1 MVERDER
8 LVYRASDLMRG
19 HFQVEEIVRIN
30 IGMVFIK
37 WALKQDR
44 LKTYCF
50 EDEYFRDGQSLGDKL
65 KFIANCVEECY
76 PILKGVLLSLLPNRF
91 EQELSDLNAIV
102 SGFTLPDWDEYNS
115 FELQRL
121 FNALVMDADGQDDVY
136 STPESIRELMCRLIN
151 PVENMYIADLFSGA
165 GSCLARVFEEYKSLN
180 PLLYGEEI
188 NFDMFGISNMLFIIN
203 EVSNAQ
209 VVQRNVYTNSDAD
222 FEKFDNVLMDSPFA
236 LSVTIE
242 DAPVY
247 KYGLPSKSA
256 ADWANYQ
263 IALSK
268 LKPSGKAIATTSVG
282 GLNRASDIKIR
293 EGIIND
299 DLVEAII
306 MLPSSMYVN
315 TAIPTAII
323 VFNKRKAE
331 SIKNKVIMIDASD
344 CFIRKNRRQN
354 SLTQETINR
363 IIDVVQNGTEEK
375 QFSTVVDLEKLRKNE
390 YNLNV
395 SYYLNA
401 QLIEQQLSNSILLKE
416 IAEILPGVQVPASDL
431 EVLKKNAT
439 HYFLNVRNIQDDM
452 ILYEE
457 EDRIRDKKVN
467 WYGKYDIQAGDIIM
481 TTKGTTAKAVIVP
494 DDFLPAF
501 ISNNL
506 TIIRVNTEKYSPY
519 VLLKYLRSGLGKLV
533 LDSVTTGAG
542 VRIINASK
550 LGNIEIPNYDIE
562 KCLQLGE
569 RIKMSILEYQKKV
582 EAAKR
587 KLDAEEREISMEL
600 GL

>member
-8 LVYRASDLMRG
+8 LVYRTSDLMRG

-50 EDEYFRDGQSLGDKL
+50 EEEYFRDGQSLGDKL

-102 SGFTLPDWDEYNS
+102 SAFTLPDWEEYSS

-121 FNALVMDADGQDDVY
+121 FNAIVMDADGQDDVY

-151 PVENMYIADLFSGA
+151 PVENMYIADLFSGV
-165 GSCLARVFEEYKSLN
+165 GSCLTRVFEEYKSLN
-180 PLLYGEEI
+180 PILYGEEI

-203 EVSNAQ
+203 EVSNVQ
-209 VVQRNVYTNSDAD
+209 VGQRNVYTNSEAD
-222 FEKFDNVLMDSPFA
+222 FERFDNVIMDSPFA

-242 DAPVY
+242 DASAY

-263 IALSK
+263 IALNK
-268 LKPSGKAIATTSVG
+268 LKPAGRAIATTSVG

-331 SIKNKVIMIDASD
+331 SIKNKVIMIDASEH
-344 CFIRKNRRQN
+344 FVRKNRRQN

-363 IIDVVQNGTEEK
+363 IIDVVQNGMEEK
-375 QFSTVVDLEKLRKNE
+375 QFSTIVDLETLRKNE
-390 YNLNV
+390 YNLNA

-401 QLIEQQLSNSILLKE
+401 KLIEQRLGKSIILKE
-416 IAEILPGVQVPASDL
+416 IAEILPGVQVSANDL
-431 EVLKKNAT
+431 ELLKKNAT
-439 HYFLNVRNIQDDM
+439 HYFLNVRNIQDVM

-494 DDFLPAF
+494 DDFLPSF

-506 TIIRVNTEKYSPY
+506 TIIRVNQEKYSPY
-519 VLLKYLRSGLGKLV
+519 VLLKYLKSDLGRLV

-550 LGNIEIPNYDIE
+550 LGNIEIPEYDTE
-562 KCLQLGE
+562 KCLQLGD
-569 RIKMSILEYQKKV
+569 RIKTATLEYQKKID
-582 EAAKR
+582 AAKK
-587 KLDAEEREISMEL
+587 KLEAEEREISKEL
-600 GL
+600 GI

>member
-8 LVYRASDLMRG
+8 LVYRTSDLMRG

-50 EDEYFRDGQSLGDKL
+50 EDEYFRDGQSLSDKL

-102 SGFTLPDWDEYNS
+102 SAFTLPDWEEYSS

-151 PVENMYIADLFSGA
+151 PLENMYIADLFSGA
-165 GSCLARVFEEYKSLN
+165 GSCLVRVFEEYKSLN
-180 PLLYGEEI
+180 PILYGEEI

-203 EVSNAQ
+203 EVSNVQ
-209 VVQRNVYTNSDAD
+209 VVQRNVYTNSEAD
-222 FEKFDNVLMDSPFA
+222 FERFDNVIMDSPFA

-242 DAPVY
+242 DASVY

-268 LKPSGKAIATTSVG
+268 LKPAGRAIATTSVG

-331 SIKNKVIMIDASD
+331 SIRNKVIMIDASD
-344 CFIRKNRRQN
+344 RFIRKNRRQN

-363 IIDVVQNGTEEK
+363 IIHVVQNGTVEK
-375 QFSTVVDLEKLRKNE
+375 QFSTVVDLETLRKNE
-390 YNLNV
+390 YNLNA

-416 IAEILPGVQVPASDL
+416 IADILPGVQVPASDL

-439 HYFLNVRNIQDDM
+439 HYFLNVRNIQDDL

-494 DDFLPAF
+494 EDFLPAF

-506 TIIRVNTEKYSPY
+506 TIIRVNKEKYSPY
-519 VLLKYLRSGLGKLV
+519 VLLKYLRSDLGRLV

-550 LGNIEIPNYDIE
+550 LGNIEIPDYDTE
-562 KCLQLGE
+562 KCLQLGD
-569 RIKMSILEYQKKV
+569 RIKSATLDYQKKID
-582 EAAKR
+582 AAKK
-587 KLDAEEREISMEL
+587 KLEAEEKEISKEL
-600 GL
+600 GF

>member
-8 LVYRASDLMRG
+8 LVYRTSDLMRG

-50 EDEYFRDGQSLGDKL
+50 EDEYFRDGQLLGDKL

-102 SGFTLPDWDEYNS
+102 SAFTLPDWEEYSS

-151 PVENMYIADLFSGA
+151 PLENMYIADLFSGA

-180 PLLYGEEI
+180 PILYGEEI

-203 EVSNAQ
+203 EVSNVQ
-209 VVQRNVYTNSDAD
+209 VVQRNVYTNSEAD
-222 FEKFDNVLMDSPFA
+222 FERFDNVIMDSPFA

-268 LKPSGKAIATTSVG
+268 LKPTGRAIATTSVG

-293 EGIIND
+293 EGIIID

-331 SIKNKVIMIDASD
+331 SIKNKVIMIDASER
-344 CFIRKNRRQN
+344 FIRKNRRQN

-363 IIDVVQNGTEEK
+363 IIDVVQNRTEEK
-375 QFSTVVDLEKLRKNE
+375 QFSTVVDLETLRKNE
-390 YNLNV
+390 YNLNA

-439 HYFLNVRNIQDDM
+439 HYFLNVRNLHDDM

-457 EDRIRDKKVN
+457 EERIRDKKVN

-494 DDFLPAF
+494 DDYLPAF

-506 TIIRVNTEKYSPY
+506 TIIRVNKEKYSPY
-519 VLLKYLRSGLGKLV
+519 VLLKYLRSDLGRLV

-550 LGNIEIPNYDIE
+550 LGNIEIPKYDTE
-562 KCLQLGE
+562 KCLQLGDK
-569 RIKMSILEYQKKV
+569 IKSSTLEYQKKID
-582 EAAKR
+582 AAKK
-587 KLDAEEREISMEL
+587 KLEAEEKEISKEL
-600 GL
+600 GF

>member
-8 LVYRASDLMRG
+8 LVYRTSDLMRG

-30 IGMVFIK
+30 IGMAFIK

-102 SGFTLPDWDEYNS
+102 SAFTLPDWEEYSS

-136 STPESIRELMCRLIN
+136 STPESIREIMCKLIK
-151 PVENMYIADLFSGA
+151 PVKNMNIADLFSGA
-165 GSCLARVFEEYKSLN
+165 GSCLARVFQEYKSLN
-180 PLLYGEEI
+180 PILYGEEI

-203 EVSNAQ
+203 EVINTQ
-209 VVQRNVYTNSDAD
+209 VVQRNVYTNSEAD

-242 DAPVY
+242 DSAVY

-268 LKPSGKAIATTSVG
+268 LKPTGRAIATTSVG

-331 SIKNKVIMIDASD
+331 SIRNKVIMIDASES
-344 CFIRKNRRQN
+344 FIRKNRRQN

-363 IIDVVQNGTEEK
+363 IIHVVQNGTVEK
-375 QFSTVVDLEKLRKNE
+375 QFSTVVDLETLRKNE
-390 YNLNV
+390 YNLNA

-416 IAEILPGVQVPASDL
+416 IADILPGVQVPASDL

-439 HYFLNVRNIQDDM
+439 HYFLNVRNIQDDL

-494 DDFLPAF
+494 EDFLPAF

-506 TIIRVNTEKYSPY
+506 TIIRVNKEKYSPY
-519 VLLKYLRSGLGKLV
+519 VLLKYLRSDLGRLV

-550 LGNIEIPNYDIE
+550 LGNIEIPDYDTE
-562 KCLQLGE
+562 KCLQLGD
-569 RIKMSILEYQKKV
+569 RIKSATLDYQKKID
-582 EAAKR
+582 AAKK
-587 KLDAEEREISMEL
+587 KLEAEEKEISKEL
-600 GL
+600 GF

>member
-8 LVYRASDLMRG
+8 LVYRTSDLMRG

-50 EDEYFRDGQSLGDKL
+50 EEEYFRDGQLLGDKL

-102 SGFTLPDWDEYNS
+102 SAFTLPDWEEYSS

-151 PVENMYIADLFSGA
+151 PVENMYIADLFSGV
-165 GSCLARVFEEYKSLN
+165 GSCLTRVFEEYKSLN
-180 PLLYGEEI
+180 PILYGEEI

-203 EVSNAQ
+203 EVSNVQ
-209 VVQRNVYTNSDAD
+209 VGQRNVYTNSEAD
-222 FEKFDNVLMDSPFA
+222 FERFDNVIMDSPFA

-242 DAPVY
+242 DASAY

-263 IALSK
+263 IALNK
-268 LKPSGKAIATTSVG
+268 LKPAGRAIATTSVG

-306 MLPSSMYVN
+306 MLPSSMYAN

-331 SIKNKVIMIDASD
+331 SIKNKVIMIDASEH
-344 CFIRKNRRQN
+344 FVRKNRRQN

-363 IIDVVQNGTEEK
+363 IIDVVQNGMEEK
-375 QFSTVVDLEKLRKNE
+375 QFSTIVDLETLRKNE
-390 YNLNV
+390 YNLNA

-401 QLIEQQLSNSILLKE
+401 KLIEQRLGKSIILKE
-416 IAEILPGVQVPASDL
+416 IAEILPGVQVSANDL
-431 EVLKKNAT
+431 ELLKKNAT
-439 HYFLNVRNIQDDM
+439 HYFLNVRNIQDVM

-494 DDFLPAF
+494 DDYLPAF

-506 TIIRVNTEKYSPY
+506 TIIRVNQEKYSPY
-519 VLLKYLRSGLGKLV
+519 VLLKYLKSDLGRLV

-550 LGNIEIPNYDIE
+550 LGNIEIPEYDTE
-562 KCLQLGE
+562 KCLQLGD
-569 RIKMSILEYQKKV
+569 RIKTATLEYQKKID
-582 EAAKR
+582 AAKK
-587 KLDAEEREISMEL
+587 KLEAEEREISKEL
-600 GL
+600 GF

>member
-8 LVYRASDLMRG
+8 LVYRTSDLMRG

-76 PILKGVLLSLLPNRF
+76 PILKGALLSLLPNRF

-102 SGFTLPDWDEYNS
+102 SAFTLPDWEEYSS

-121 FNALVMDADGQDDVY
+121 FNAIVMDADGQDDVY

-151 PVENMYIADLFSGA
+151 PLENMFIADLFSGA
-165 GSCLARVFEEYKSLN
+165 GSCLARAFEEYKSLN
-180 PLLYGEEI
+180 PILYGEEI

-203 EVSNAQ
+203 EVSNVQ
-209 VVQRNVYTNSDAD
+209 VGQRNVYTNSEAD
-222 FEKFDNVLMDSPFA
+222 FERFDNVIMDSPFA

-242 DAPVY
+242 DASAY

-263 IALSK
+263 IALNK
-268 LKPSGKAIATTSVG
+268 LKPAGRAIATTSVG

-331 SIKNKVIMIDASD
+331 SIRNKVIMIDASD
-344 CFIRKNRRQN
+344 RFIRKNRRQN

-363 IIDVVQNGTEEK
+363 IIHVVQNGTVEK
-375 QFSTVVDLEKLRKNE
+375 QFSTVVDLETLRKNE
-390 YNLNV
+390 YNLNA

-506 TIIRVNTEKYSPY
+506 TIIRVNKEKYSPY
-519 VLLKYLRSGLGKLV
+519 VLLKYLRSDLGRLV

-550 LGNIEIPNYDIE
+550 LGNIEIPEYDTE
-562 KCLQLGE
+562 KCLQLGD
-569 RIKMSILEYQKKV
+569 RIKSATLDYQKKI
-582 EAAKR
+582 EAAKK
-587 KLDAEEREISMEL
+587 KLEAEEKEINKEL
-600 GL
+600 GF

>member
-8 LVYRASDLMRG
+8 LVYRTSDLMRG

-50 EDEYFRDGQSLGDKL
+50 EEEYFRDGQSLGDKL

-102 SGFTLPDWDEYNS
+102 SAFTLPDWEEYSS

-136 STPESIRELMCRLIN
+136 STPESIRELMSRLIN

-180 PLLYGEEI
+180 PILYGEEI

-203 EVSNAQ
+203 EVSNVQ

-222 FEKFDNVLMDSPFA
+222 FERFDNVLMDSPFA

-268 LKPSGKAIATTSVG
+268 LKPSGKVIATTSVG

-299 DLVEAII
+299 DLVEAVI

-331 SIKNKVIMIDASD
+331 SIKNKVMMIDASER
-344 CFIRKNRRQN
+344 FIRKNRRQN

-375 QFSTVVDLEKLRKNE
+375 QFSTVVDFETIRKNE
-390 YNLNV
+390 YNLNA

-506 TIIRVNTEKYSPY
+506 TIIRVNKEKYSPY
-519 VLLKYLRSGLGKLV
+519 VLLKYLKSDLGRLV

-550 LGNIEIPNYDIE
+550 LGNIEIPEYDTE
-562 KCLQLGE
+562 KCLQLGD
-569 RIKMSILEYQKKV
+569 RIKTATLEYQKKID
-582 EAAKR
+582 AAKK
-587 KLDAEEREISMEL
+587 KLEAEEREISKEL
-600 GL
+600 GF

>member
-8 LVYRASDLMRG
+8 LVYRTSDLMRG

-76 PILKGVLLSLLPNRF
+76 PILKGGLLSLLPNRF

-102 SGFTLPDWDEYNS
+102 SAFTLPDWEEYSS

-151 PVENMYIADLFSGA
+151 PVEKMYIADLFSGA

-180 PLLYGEEI
+180 PILYGEEI

-203 EVSNAQ
+203 EVSNVQ
-209 VVQRNVYTNSDAD
+209 VGQRNVYTNSEAD
-222 FEKFDNVLMDSPFA
+222 FERFDNVIMDSPFA

-242 DAPVY
+242 DASAY

-263 IALSK
+263 IALNK
-268 LKPSGKAIATTSVG
+268 LKPAGRAIATTSVG

-331 SIKNKVIMIDASD
+331 SIKNKVIMIDASER
-344 CFIRKNRRQN
+344 FVRKNRRQN
-354 SLTQETINR
+354 SLTQETINQ

-375 QFSTVVDLEKLRKNE
+375 QFSTVVDLETLRKNE
-390 YNLNV
+390 YNLNA

-494 DDFLPAF
+494 DDFLPSF

-506 TIIRVNTEKYSPY
+506 TIIRVNKEKYSPY
-519 VLLKYLRSGLGKLV
+519 VLLKYLRSDLGRLV

-550 LGNIEIPNYDIE
+550 LGNIEIPDYDTE
-562 KCLQLGE
+562 KCMQLGD
-569 RIKMSILEYQKKV
+569 RIKSATLEYQKKID
-582 EAAKR
+582 AAKK
-587 KLDAEEREISMEL
+587 KLEAEEKEINKEL
-600 GL
+600 GF

>member
-8 LVYRASDLMRG
+8 LVYRTSDLMRG

-50 EDEYFRDGQSLGDKL
+50 EEEYFRDGQLLGDKL

-102 SGFTLPDWDEYNS
+102 SAFTLPDWEEYSS

-151 PVENMYIADLFSGA
+151 PVENMYIADLFSGV
-165 GSCLARVFEEYKSLN
+165 GSCLTRVFEEYKSLN
-180 PLLYGEEI
+180 PILYGEEI

-203 EVSNAQ
+203 EVSNVQ
-209 VVQRNVYTNSDAD
+209 VGQRNVYTNSEAD
-222 FEKFDNVLMDSPFA
+222 FERFDNVIMDSPFA

-242 DAPVY
+242 DASAY

-263 IALSK
+263 IALNK
-268 LKPSGKAIATTSVG
+268 LKPAGRAIATTSVG

-306 MLPSSMYVN
+306 MLPSSMYAN

-331 SIKNKVIMIDASD
+331 SIKNKVIMIDASEH
-344 CFIRKNRRQN
+344 FVRKNRRQN

-363 IIDVVQNGTEEK
+363 IIDVVQNGMEEK
-375 QFSTVVDLEKLRKNE
+375 QFSTIVDLETLRKNE
-390 YNLNV
+390 YNLNA

-401 QLIEQQLSNSILLKE
+401 KLIEQRLGKSIILKE
-416 IAEILPGVQVPASDL
+416 IAEILPGVQVSANDL
-431 EVLKKNAT
+431 ELLKKNAT

-494 DDFLPAF
+494 DDYLPAF

-506 TIIRVNTEKYSPY
+506 TIIRVNQEKYSPY
-519 VLLKYLRSGLGKLV
+519 VLLKYLKSDLGRLV

-550 LGNIEIPNYDIE
+550 LGNIEIPEYDTE
-562 KCLQLGE
+562 KCLQLGD
-569 RIKMSILEYQKKV
+569 RIKTTTLEYQKKID
-582 EAAKR
+582 AAKK
-587 KLDAEEREISMEL
+587 KLEAEEREISKEL
-600 GL
+600 GF

>member
-1 MVERDER
+1 MVEKDER

-37 WALKQDR
+37 WAFKQDR
-44 LKTYCF
+44 LKSYCF
-50 EDEYFRDGQSLGDKL
+50 SDKYFRDGQSLGDKL

-91 EQELSDLNAIV
+91 EQDVSDLNAIV
-102 SGFTLPDWDEYNS
+102 SAFTLPDWDEYSS
-115 FELQRL
+115 FELQTL
-121 FNALVMDADGQDDVY
+121 FNTLVMDADGQDDVY
-136 STPESIRELMCRLIN
+136 STPDSIRELMCRLIN
-151 PVENMYIADLFSGA
+151 PSDNMYVADLFSGA

-180 PLLYGEEI
+180 PILYGEEI

-203 EVSNAQ
+203 EVRNAQ
-209 VVQRNVYTNSDAD
+209 IVQRNVYTNAEAD
-222 FEKFDNVLMDSPFA
+222 VERFDNVIMDSPFA

-268 LKPSGKAIATTSVG
+268 LKPTGRAITTTSVG
-282 GLNRASDIKIR
+282 GLNRTSDIKIR

-306 MLPSSMYVN
+306 MLPSSMYAN

-323 VFNKRKAE
+323 VFNKQKAE
-331 SIKNKVIMIDASD
+331 SIRNKVIMIDASE
-344 CFIRKNRRQN
+344 CFVRKNRRQN

-363 IIDVVQNGTEEK
+363 IINAVQNRMEEK
-375 QFSTVVDLEKLRKNE
+375 QFSTIVDLETLRKNE
-390 YNLNV
+390 YNLNA

-401 QLIEQQLSNSILLKE
+401 KLIEQRLGKSIILKE
-416 IAEILPGVQVPASDL
+416 IAEILPGVQVSANDL
-431 EVLKKNAT
+431 ELLKQNPT
-439 HYFLNVRNIQDDM
+439 HYFLNVRNIQEDM

-506 TIIRVNTEKYSPY
+506 TIIRVNKEKYSPY
-519 VLLKYLRSGLGKLV
+519 VLLKYLRSDLGRLV

-550 LGNIEIPNYDIE
+550 LGNIEIPDYDIE
-562 KCLQLGE
+562 KCLNLGD
-569 RIKMSILEYQKKV
+569 RIKSATLDYKKKID
-582 EAAKR
+582 AAKK
-587 KLDAEEREISMEL
+587 KLEAEEKEISKEL
-600 GL
+600 GF

>member
-8 LVYRASDLMRG
+8 LVYRTSDLMRG

-44 LKTYCF
+44 LMSYCF

-91 EQELSDLNAIV
+91 EQELSDLNAII
-102 SGFTLPDWDEYNS
+102 SAFTLPDWEEYSS

-151 PVENMYIADLFSGA
+151 PLENMYIADLFSGA

-180 PLLYGEEI
+180 PILYGEEI

-203 EVSNAQ
+203 EVGNTQ
-209 VVQRNVYTNSDAD
+209 VVQRNVYTNSEAD
-222 FEKFDNVLMDSPFA
+222 FEKFDNVIMDSPFA

-268 LKPSGKAIATTSVG
+268 LKASGKAIATTSVG

-306 MLPSSMYVN
+306 MLPSSMYAN

-331 SIKNKVIMIDASD
+331 LIKNKVIMIDASER
-344 CFIRKNRRQN
+344 FIRKNRRQN

-375 QFSTVVDLEKLRKNE
+375 QFSTVVDLETLKNNE
-390 YNLNV
+390 YNLNA

-506 TIIRVNTEKYSPY
+506 TIIRVNKEKYSPY
-519 VLLKYLRSGLGKLV
+519 VLLKYLRSDLGRLV

-550 LGNIEIPNYDIE
+550 LGNIEIPDYDTE
-562 KCLQLGE
+562 KCLQLGDK
-569 RIKMSILEYQKKV
+569 IKSATLEYQKKID
-582 EAAKR
+582 AAKK
-587 KLDAEEREISMEL
+587 KLEAEEKEISKEL
-600 GL
+600 GF

>member
-8 LVYRASDLMRG
+8 LVYRTSDLMRG

-102 SGFTLPDWDEYNS
+102 SAFTLPDWEEYSS

-151 PVENMYIADLFSGA
+151 PLENMYIADLFSGA

-180 PLLYGEEI
+180 PILYGEEI

-203 EVSNAQ
+203 EVSNVQ
-209 VVQRNVYTNSDAD
+209 VVQRNVYTNSEAD
-222 FEKFDNVLMDSPFA
+222 FERFDNVIMDSPFA

-268 LKPSGKAIATTSVG
+268 LKPTGRAIATTSVG

-293 EGIIND
+293 EGIIID
-299 DLVEAII
+299 DLVEAVI
-306 MLPSSMYVN
+306 MLPSSMYAN

-331 SIKNKVIMIDASD
+331 SIKNKVIMIDASER
-344 CFIRKNRRQN
+344 FIRKNRRQN

-375 QFSTVVDLEKLRKNE
+375 QFSTVVDFETLRKNE

-401 QLIEQQLSNSILLKE
+401 QLIEQQLRNSILLKE

-431 EVLKKNAT
+431 DVLKKNAT

-506 TIIRVNTEKYSPY
+506 TIIRVNKEKYSPY
-519 VLLKYLRSGLGKLV
+519 VLLKYLRSDLGRLV

-550 LGNIEIPNYDIE
+550 LGNIEIPDYDTE
-562 KCLQLGE
+562 KCLQLGD
-569 RIKMSILEYQKKV
+569 RIKSATLDYQKKI
-582 EAAKR
+582 EAAR
-587 KLDAEEREISMEL
+587 KKLEAEEKEISKEL
-600 GL
+600 GF

>member
-8 LVYRASDLMRG
+8 LVYRTSDLMRG

-30 IGMVFIK
+30 IGMAFIK

-102 SGFTLPDWDEYNS
+102 SAFTLPDWEEYSS

-180 PLLYGEEI
+180 PILYGEEI

-203 EVSNAQ
+203 EVSNTQ
-209 VVQRNVYTNSDAD
+209 VVQRNVYTNSEAD

-242 DAPVY
+242 DSAVY

-268 LKPSGKAIATTSVG
+268 LKPTGRAIATTSVG

-331 SIKNKVIMIDASD
+331 SIRNKVILIDASER
-344 CFIRKNRRQN
+344 FVRKNRRQN

-363 IIDVVQNGTEEK
+363 IIHVVQNGTVEK
-375 QFSTVVDLEKLRKNE
+375 QFSTVVDLETLRKNE
-390 YNLNV
+390 YNLNA

-416 IAEILPGVQVPASDL
+416 IADILPGVQVPASDL

-439 HYFLNVRNIQDDM
+439 HYFLNVRNIQDDL

-494 DDFLPAF
+494 EDFLPAF

-506 TIIRVNTEKYSPY
+506 TIIRVNKEKYSPY
-519 VLLKYLRSGLGKLV
+519 VLLKYLRSDLGRLV

-550 LGNIEIPNYDIE
+550 LGNIEIPDYDTE
-562 KCLQLGE
+562 KCLQLGD
-569 RIKMSILEYQKKV
+569 RIKSATLDYQKKID
-582 EAAKR
+582 AAKK
-587 KLDAEEREISMEL
+587 KLEAEEKEISKEL
-600 GL
+600 GF

>member
-8 LVYRASDLMRG
+8 LVYRTSDLMRG

-102 SGFTLPDWDEYNS
+102 SAFTLPDWEEYSS

-151 PVENMYIADLFSGA
+151 PLENMYIADLFSGA
-165 GSCLARVFEEYKSLN
+165 GSCLVRVFEEYKSLN
-180 PLLYGEEI
+180 PILYGEEI

-203 EVSNAQ
+203 EVSNVQ
-209 VVQRNVYTNSDAD
+209 VVQRNVYTNSEAD
-222 FEKFDNVLMDSPFA
+222 FERFDNVIMDSPFA

-242 DAPVY
+242 DASVY

-268 LKPSGKAIATTSVG
+268 LKPSGKVIATTSVG

-299 DLVEAII
+299 DLVEAVI

-331 SIKNKVIMIDASD
+331 SIKNKVMMIDASER
-344 CFIRKNRRQN
+344 FIRKNRRQN

-375 QFSTVVDLEKLRKNE
+375 QFSTVVDFETIRKNE
-390 YNLNV
+390 YNLNA

-506 TIIRVNTEKYSPY
+506 TIIRVNKEKYSPY
-519 VLLKYLRSGLGKLV
+519 VLLKYLKSDLGRLV

-550 LGNIEIPNYDIE
+550 LGNIEIPEYDTE
-562 KCLQLGE
+562 KCLQLGDK
-569 RIKMSILEYQKKV
+569 IKSATLEYQKKID
-582 EAAKR
+582 AAKK
-587 KLDAEEREISMEL
+587 KLEAEEKEISKEL
-600 GL
+600 GF

>member
-8 LVYRASDLMRG
+8 LVYRTSDLMRG

-50 EDEYFRDGQSLGDKL
+50 EEEYFRDGQSLGDKL

-102 SGFTLPDWDEYNS
+102 SAFTLPDWEEYSS

-151 PVENMYIADLFSGA
+151 PVENMYIADLFSGV
-165 GSCLARVFEEYKSLN
+165 GSCLTRVFEEYKSLN
-180 PLLYGEEI
+180 PILYGEEI

-203 EVSNAQ
+203 EVSNVQ
-209 VVQRNVYTNSDAD
+209 VGQRNVYTNSEAD
-222 FEKFDNVLMDSPFA
+222 FERFDNVIMDSPFA

-242 DAPVY
+242 DASAY

-263 IALSK
+263 IALNK
-268 LKPSGKAIATTSVG
+268 LKPAGRAIATTSVG

-331 SIKNKVIMIDASD
+331 SIKNKVIMIDASEH
-344 CFIRKNRRQN
+344 FVRKNRRQN

-363 IIDVVQNGTEEK
+363 IIDVVQNGTAEK
-375 QFSTVVDLEKLRKNE
+375 QFSTVVDLETLRKNE
-390 YNLNV
+390 YNLNA

-439 HYFLNVRNIQDDM
+439 HYFLNVRNIQDVM

-494 DDFLPAF
+494 DDFLPSF

-506 TIIRVNTEKYSPY
+506 TIIRVNQEKYSPY
-519 VLLKYLRSGLGKLV
+519 VLLKYLKSDLGRLV

-550 LGNIEIPNYDIE
+550 LGNIEIPEYDTE
-562 KCLQLGE
+562 KCLQLGD
-569 RIKMSILEYQKKV
+569 RIKTATLEYQKKID
-582 EAAKR
+582 AAKK
-587 KLDAEEREISMEL
+587 KLEAEEREISKEL
-600 GL
+600 GF

>member
-8 LVYRASDLMRG
+8 LVYRTSDLMRG

-44 LKTYCF
+44 LKSYCF

-102 SGFTLPDWDEYNS
+102 SAFTLPNWEEYSS

-151 PVENMYIADLFSGA
+151 PLENMSIADLFSGA

-180 PLLYGEEI
+180 PILYGEEI

-203 EVSNAQ
+203 EVSNVQ
-209 VVQRNVYTNSDAD
+209 VVQRNVYTNSEAD
-222 FEKFDNVLMDSPFA
+222 FERFDNVIMDSPFA

-242 DAPVY
+242 DTSVY

-263 IALSK
+263 IALNK
-268 LKPSGKAIATTSVG
+268 LKPTGRAIATTSVG

-306 MLPSSMYVN
+306 MLPSSMYAN

-331 SIKNKVIMIDASD
+331 SIKNKVIMIDASER
-344 CFIRKNRRQN
+344 FIRKNRRQN

-375 QFSTVVDLEKLRKNE
+375 QFSTVVDFETLRENE
-390 YNLNV
+390 YNLNA

-401 QLIEQQLSNSILLKE
+401 QLIEQQLSNSIFLKE

-506 TIIRVNTEKYSPY
+506 TIIRVNKEKYSPY
-519 VLLKYLRSGLGKLV
+519 VLLKYLKSDLGRLV

-550 LGNIEIPNYDIE
+550 LGNIEIPEYDTE
-562 KCLQLGE
+562 KCLQLGDK
-569 RIKMSILEYQKKV
+569 IKSATLEYQKKID
-582 EAAKR
+582 AAKK
-587 KLDAEEREISMEL
+587 KLEAEEKEISKEL
-600 GL
+600 GF

>member
-8 LVYRASDLMRG
+8 LVYRISDLMRG

-102 SGFTLPDWDEYNS
+102 SAFTLPDWEEYSS

-151 PVENMYIADLFSGA
+151 PLENMYIADLFSGA

-180 PLLYGEEI
+180 PILYGEEI

-203 EVSNAQ
+203 EVSDTQ
-209 VVQRNVYTNSDAD
+209 VVQRNVYTNSEAD

-242 DAPVY
+242 DASVY
-247 KYGLPSKSA
+247 KYGLPSKSV

-268 LKPSGKAIATTSVG
+268 LKASGRAIATTSVG

-331 SIKNKVIMIDASD
+331 SIKNKVIMIDASER
-344 CFIRKNRRQN
+344 FVRKNRRQN
-354 SLTQETINR
+354 SLTQETINQ

-375 QFSTVVDLEKLRKNE
+375 QFSTVVDLETLRKNE
-390 YNLNV
+390 YNLNA

-494 DDFLPAF
+494 DDFLPSF

-506 TIIRVNTEKYSPY
+506 TIIRVNKEKYSPY
-519 VLLKYLRSGLGKLV
+519 VLLKYLRSDLGRLV

-550 LGNIEIPNYDIE
+550 LGNIEIPDYDTE
-562 KCLQLGE
+562 KCMQLGD
-569 RIKMSILEYQKKV
+569 RIKSATLEYQKKID
-582 EAAKR
+582 AAKK
-587 KLDAEEREISMEL
+587 KLEAEEKEINKEL
-600 GL
+600 GF

>member
-8 LVYRASDLMRG
+8 LVYRVSDLMRG

-37 WALKQDR
+37 WALKQDQ
-44 LKTYCF
+44 LKSCCF
-50 EDEYFRDGQSLGDKL
+50 DDAYFRDGQSLGDKL
-65 KFIANCVEECY
+65 KFIANSVEECY
-76 PILKGVLLSLLPNRF
+76 PILRGVLLSLLPNRF

-102 SGFTLPDWDEYNS
+102 SAFSLPDWEEYSS

-136 STPESIRELMCRLIN
+136 STPESIRELMCRLIK
-151 PVENMYIADLFSGA
+151 PVKSMKIADLFSGA
-165 GSCLARVFEEYKSLN
+165 GSCLARVFSEYKNLD
-180 PLLYGEEI
+180 PMLYGEEI
-188 NFDMFGISNMLFIIN
+188 NFDMFGIANMLFIIN
-203 EVSNAQ
+203 EVRDAQ
-209 VVQRNVYTNSDAD
+209 IVQRSVYTNSEAD
-222 FEKFDNVLMDSPFA
+222 FERFDNVLMDSPFA
-236 LSVTIE
+236 LSVTID

-263 IALSK
+263 IALNK
-268 LKPSGKAIATTSVG
+268 LKPTGRAIATISAG

-299 DLVEAII
+299 DLIEAIV

-331 SIKNKVIMIDASD
+331 SIKNKVIMIDASER
-344 CFIRKNRRQN
+344 FIRKNRRQN

-363 IIDVVQNGTEEK
+363 IIDVVQNGMEEK
-375 QFSTVVDLEKLRKNE
+375 QFSTVVDLEMLRKNE
-390 YNLNV
+390 YNLNA

-457 EDRIRDKKVN
+457 DDRIRDKKVN

-481 TTKGTTAKAVIVP
+481 TTKGTTAKTVIVP
-494 DDFLPAF
+494 DDYLPAF

-506 TIIRVNTEKYSPY
+506 TIIRVNKDKYSPY
-519 VLLKYLRSGLGKLV
+519 VLLKYLRSDLGRLV

-550 LGNIEIPNYDIE
+550 LGNIEIPDYDTE
-562 KCLQLGE
+562 KCLQLGDK
-569 RIKMSILEYQKKV
+569 IKSATLEYQKKID
-582 EAAKR
+582 AAKK
-587 KLDAEEREISMEL
+587 KLEAEEKEISKEL
-600 GL
+600 GF

>member
-8 LVYRASDLMRG
+8 LVYRTSDLMRG

-50 EDEYFRDGQSLGDKL
+50 EEEYFRDGQSLGDKL

-102 SGFTLPDWDEYNS
+102 SAFTLPDWEEYSS

-151 PVENMYIADLFSGA
+151 PVENMYIADLFSGV
-165 GSCLARVFEEYKSLN
+165 GSCLTRVFEEYKSLN
-180 PLLYGEEI
+180 PILYGEEI

-203 EVSNAQ
+203 EVSNVQ
-209 VVQRNVYTNSDAD
+209 VGQRNVYTNSEAD
-222 FEKFDNVLMDSPFA
+222 FERFDNVIMDSPFA

-242 DAPVY
+242 DASAY

-263 IALSK
+263 IALNK
-268 LKPSGKAIATTSVG
+268 LKPAGRAIATTSVG

-331 SIKNKVIMIDASD
+331 SIKNKVIMIDASEH
-344 CFIRKNRRQN
+344 FVRKNRRQN

-363 IIDVVQNGTEEK
+363 IIDVVQNGTVEK
-375 QFSTVVDLEKLRKNE
+375 QFSTVVDLETLRKNE
-390 YNLNV
+390 YNLNA

-439 HYFLNVRNIQDDM
+439 HYFLNVRNIQDVM

-494 DDFLPAF
+494 DDFLPSF

-506 TIIRVNTEKYSPY
+506 TIIRVNQEKYSPY
-519 VLLKYLRSGLGKLV
+519 VLLKYLKSDLGRLV

-550 LGNIEIPNYDIE
+550 LGNIEIPEYDTE
-562 KCLQLGE
+562 KCLQLGD
-569 RIKMSILEYQKKV
+569 RIKTATLEYQKKID
-582 EAAKR
+582 AAKK
-587 KLDAEEREISMEL
+587 KLEAEEREISKEL
-600 GL
+600 GF

>member
-8 LVYRASDLMRG
+8 LVYRTSDLMRG

-102 SGFTLPDWDEYNS
+102 SAFTLPDWEEYSS

-151 PVENMYIADLFSGA
+151 PLENMFIADLFSGA
-165 GSCLARVFEEYKSLN
+165 GSCLVRSFEEYKSLN
-180 PLLYGEEI
+180 PILYGEEI

-203 EVSNAQ
+203 EVSNVQ
-209 VVQRNVYTNSDAD
+209 VVQRNVYTNSEAD
-222 FEKFDNVLMDSPFA
+222 FERFDNVIMDSPFA

-242 DAPVY
+242 DTSVY
-247 KYGLPSKSA
+247 KYGLPSKST

-263 IALSK
+263 IALNK
-268 LKPSGKAIATTSVG
+268 LKPSGRAIATTSLG

-299 DLVEAII
+299 DLVEAVI

-323 VFNKRKAE
+323 VFNKRKTE

-363 IIDVVQNGTEEK
+363 IIDVVQNGTVEK
-375 QFSTVVDLEKLRKNE
+375 QFSTVVDLETLRKNE
-390 YNLNV
+390 YNLNA

-506 TIIRVNTEKYSPY
+506 TIIRVNKEKYSPY
-519 VLLKYLRSGLGKLV
+519 VLLKYLRSDLGRLV

-550 LGNIEIPNYDIE
+550 LGNIEIPDYDTE
-562 KCLQLGE
+562 KCLQLGD
-569 RIKMSILEYQKKV
+569 RIKSATLDYQKKV
-582 EAAKR
+582 DAAKK
-587 KLDAEEREISMEL
+587 KLEAEEKEISKEL
-600 GL
+600 GF

>member
-8 LVYRASDLMRG
+8 LVYRTSDLMRG

-50 EDEYFRDGQSLGDKL
+50 EEEYFRDGQSLGDKL

-102 SGFTLPDWDEYNS
+102 SAFTLPDWEEYSS

-151 PVENMYIADLFSGA
+151 PVENMYIADLFSGV
-165 GSCLARVFEEYKSLN
+165 GSCLTRVFEEYKSLN
-180 PLLYGEEI
+180 PILYGEEI

-203 EVSNAQ
+203 EVSNVQ
-209 VVQRNVYTNSDAD
+209 VGQRNVYTNSEAD
-222 FEKFDNVLMDSPFA
+222 FERFDNVIMDSPFA

-242 DAPVY
+242 DASAY

-263 IALSK
+263 IALNK
-268 LKPSGKAIATTSVG
+268 LKPAGRAIATTSVG

-331 SIKNKVIMIDASD
+331 SIKNKVIMIDASEH
-344 CFIRKNRRQN
+344 FVRKNRRQN

-363 IIDVVQNGTEEK
+363 IIDVVQNGMEEK
-375 QFSTVVDLEKLRKNE
+375 QFSTIVDLETLRKNE
-390 YNLNV
+390 YNLNA

-401 QLIEQQLSNSILLKE
+401 KLIEQRLGKSIILKE
-416 IAEILPGVQVPASDL
+416 IAEILPGVQVSANDL
-431 EVLKKNAT
+431 ELLKKNAT

-494 DDFLPAF
+494 DDFLPSF

-506 TIIRVNTEKYSPY
+506 TIIRVNQEKYSPY
-519 VLLKYLRSGLGKLV
+519 VLLKYLKSDLGRLV

-550 LGNIEIPNYDIE
+550 LGNIEIPEYDTE
-562 KCLQLGE
+562 KCLQLGD
-569 RIKMSILEYQKKV
+569 RIKTATLEYQKKID
-582 EAAKR
+582 AAKK
-587 KLDAEEREISMEL
+587 KLEAEEREISKEL
-600 GL
+600 GF

>member
-8 LVYRASDLMRG
+8 LVYRTSDLMRG

-102 SGFTLPDWDEYNS
+102 NAFTLPDWEEYSS

-151 PVENMYIADLFSGA
+151 PVENMYIADLFSGV
-165 GSCLARVFEEYKSLN
+165 GSCLTRVFEEYKSLN
-180 PLLYGEEI
+180 PILYGEEI
-188 NFDMFGISNMLFIIN
+188 NYDMFGISNMLFIIN
-203 EVSNAQ
+203 EVSNVQ
-209 VVQRNVYTNSDAD
+209 VVQRNVYTNSEAD
-222 FEKFDNVLMDSPFA
+222 FERFDNVIMDSPFA

-242 DAPVY
+242 DASVY

-299 DLVEAII
+299 DLVEAVI

-331 SIKNKVIMIDASD
+331 SIKNKVMMIDASER
-344 CFIRKNRRQN
+344 FIRKNRRQN

-375 QFSTVVDLEKLRKNE
+375 QFSTVVDFETLRKNE
-390 YNLNV
+390 YNLNA

-401 QLIEQQLSNSILLKE
+401 QLIEQQLSNSIFLKK

-506 TIIRVNTEKYSPY
+506 TIIRVNKEKYSPY
-519 VLLKYLRSGLGKLV
+519 VLLKYLKSDLGRLV

-550 LGNIEIPNYDIE
+550 LGNIEIPDYDTE
-562 KCLQLGE
+562 KCMQLGD
-569 RIKMSILEYQKKV
+569 RIKSATLEYQKKID
-582 EAAKR
+582 AAKK
-587 KLDAEEREISMEL
+587 KLEAEEKEINKEL
-600 GL
+600 GF

>member
-8 LVYRASDLMRG
+8 LVYRTSDLMRG

-50 EDEYFRDGQSLGDKL
+50 EDEYFRDGQSLSDKL

-102 SGFTLPDWDEYNS
+102 NAFTLPDWEEYSS

-151 PVENMYIADLFSGA
+151 PLENMYIADLFSGA
-165 GSCLARVFEEYKSLN
+165 GSCLVRVFEEYKSLN
-180 PLLYGEEI
+180 PILYGEEI

-203 EVSNAQ
+203 EVSNVQ
-209 VVQRNVYTNSDAD
+209 VVQRNVYTNSEAD
-222 FEKFDNVLMDSPFA
+222 FERFDNVIMDSPFA

-242 DAPVY
+242 DASVY

-268 LKPSGKAIATTSVG
+268 LKPAGRAIATTSVG

-331 SIKNKVIMIDASD
+331 SIRNKVIMIDASER
-344 CFIRKNRRQN
+344 FVRKNRRQN

-363 IIDVVQNGTEEK
+363 IIDVVQNGAEEK
-375 QFSTVVDLEKLRKNE
+375 QFSTVVDLETLRKNE
-390 YNLNV
+390 YNLNA

-401 QLIEQQLSNSILLKE
+401 QLIEQQLSNSI
-416 IAEILPGVQVPASDL
+416 
-431 EVLKKNAT
+431 
-439 HYFLNVRNIQDDM
+439 F
-452 ILYEE
+452 
-457 EDRIRDKKVN
+457 
-467 WYGKYDIQAGDIIM
+467 
-481 TTKGTTAKAVIVP
+481 
-494 DDFLPAF
+494 
-501 ISNNL
+501 
-506 TIIRVNTEKYSPY
+506 
-519 VLLKYLRSGLGKLV
+519 
-533 LDSVTTGAG
+533 
-542 VRIINASK
+542 
-550 LGNIEIPNYDIE
+550 
-562 KCLQLGE
+562 
-569 RIKMSILEYQKKV
+569 
-582 EAAKR
+582 
-587 KLDAEEREISMEL
+587 
-600 GL
+600 

>member
-8 LVYRASDLMRG
+8 LVYRTSDLMRG

-44 LKTYCF
+44 LKSYCF

-102 SGFTLPDWDEYNS
+102 SAFTLPDWEEYSS

-180 PLLYGEEI
+180 PILYGEEI

-203 EVSNAQ
+203 EVSNTQ
-209 VVQRNVYTNSDAD
+209 VVQRNVYTNSEAD

-242 DAPVY
+242 DASVY

-263 IALSK
+263 IALNK
-268 LKPSGKAIATTSVG
+268 LKPSGRAIATTSVG

-293 EGIIND
+293 EGIIID

-331 SIKNKVIMIDASD
+331 SIKNKVIMIDASER
-344 CFIRKNRRQN
+344 FIRKNRRQN

-363 IIDVVQNGTEEK
+363 IIDVVQNRTEEK
-375 QFSTVVDLEKLRKNE
+375 QFSTVVDLETLRKNE
-390 YNLNV
+390 YNLNA

-506 TIIRVNTEKYSPY
+506 TIIRVNKEKYSPY
-519 VLLKYLRSGLGKLV
+519 VLLKYLRSDLGRLV

-550 LGNIEIPNYDIE
+550 LGNIEIPEYNTE
-562 KCLQLGE
+562 KCLQLGDK
-569 RIKMSILEYQKKV
+569 IKSATLEYQKKID
-582 EAAKR
+582 AAKK
-587 KLDAEEREISMEL
+587 KLEAEEKEISKEL
-600 GL
+600 GF

>member
-8 LVYRASDLMRG
+8 LVYRTSDLMRG

-102 SGFTLPDWDEYNS
+102 SAFTLPDWEEYSS

-180 PLLYGEEI
+180 PILYGEEI

-203 EVSNAQ
+203 EVSNTQ
-209 VVQRNVYTNSDAD
+209 VVQRNVYTNSEAD

-263 IALSK
+263 IALNK
-268 LKPSGKAIATTSVG
+268 LKPTGRAIATTSVG

-299 DLVEAII
+299 DLVEAVI

-331 SIKNKVIMIDASD
+331 SIKNKVIMIDASER
-344 CFIRKNRRQN
+344 FIRKNRRQN

-363 IIDVVQNGTEEK
+363 IIDVVQNGTVEK
-375 QFSTVVDLEKLRKNE
+375 QFSTVVDLETLRKNE
-390 YNLNV
+390 YNLNA

-506 TIIRVNTEKYSPY
+506 TIIRVNKEKYSPY
-519 VLLKYLRSGLGKLV
+519 VLLKYLRSDLGRLV

-550 LGNIEIPNYDIE
+550 LGNIEIPEYDTE
-562 KCLQLGE
+562 KCLQLGDK
-569 RIKMSILEYQKKV
+569 IKSATLEYQKKID
-582 EAAKR
+582 AAKK
-587 KLDAEEREISMEL
+587 KLEAEDKEISKEL
-600 GL
+600 GF

>member
-8 LVYRASDLMRG
+8 LVYRTSDLMRG

-44 LKTYCF
+44 LKIYCF

-102 SGFTLPDWDEYNS
+102 SAFTLPDWKEYSS

-151 PVENMYIADLFSGA
+151 PLENMFIADLFSGA

-180 PLLYGEEI
+180 PILYGEEI

-203 EVSNAQ
+203 EVSNVQ
-209 VVQRNVYTNSDAD
+209 VVQRNVYTNSEAD
-222 FEKFDNVLMDSPFA
+222 FERFDNVIMDSPFA

-242 DAPVY
+242 DTSVY

-263 IALSK
+263 IALNK
-268 LKPSGKAIATTSVG
+268 LKPTGRAIATTSVG

-299 DLVEAII
+299 DLVEAVI

-323 VFNKRKAE
+323 VFNKRKTE
-331 SIKNKVIMIDASD
+331 SIKNKVIMIDASER
-344 CFIRKNRRQN
+344 FIRKNRRQN

-363 IIDVVQNGTEEK
+363 IIDIVQNGTEEK
-375 QFSTVVDLEKLRKNE
+375 QFSTVVDLESLRKNE
-390 YNLNV
+390 YNLNA

-457 EDRIRDKKVN
+457 EERIRDKKVN

-494 DDFLPAF
+494 DDYLPAF

-506 TIIRVNTEKYSPY
+506 TIIRVNKEKYSPY
-519 VLLKYLRSGLGKLV
+519 VLLKYLRSDLGRLV

-550 LGNIEIPNYDIE
+550 LGNIEIPDYDTE
-562 KCLQLGE
+562 KCLQLGD
-569 RIKMSILEYQKKV
+569 RIKSANLEYQKKI
-582 EAAKR
+582 EAAKK
-587 KLDAEEREISMEL
+587 KLEAEEKEISKEL
-600 GL
+600 GF

>member
-8 LVYRASDLMRG
+8 LVYRTSDLMRG

-50 EDEYFRDGQSLGDKL
+50 EDEYFRDGQALGDKL
-65 KFIANCVEECY
+65 KFIANCVGECY

-91 EQELSDLNAIV
+91 EQELSDLNAII
-102 SGFTLPDWDEYNS
+102 SAFTLPDWEEYSS

-151 PVENMYIADLFSGA
+151 PVENMYIADLFSGV
-165 GSCLARVFEEYKSLN
+165 GSCLTRVFEEYKSLN
-180 PLLYGEEI
+180 PILYGEEI

-203 EVSNAQ
+203 EVSNTQ
-209 VVQRNVYTNSDAD
+209 VVQRNVYTNSEAD
-222 FEKFDNVLMDSPFA
+222 FERFDNVIMDSPFA

-242 DAPVY
+242 DASAY

-263 IALSK
+263 IALNK
-268 LKPSGKAIATTSVG
+268 LKPAGRAIATTSVG

-331 SIKNKVIMIDASD
+331 SIKNKVIMIDASEH
-344 CFIRKNRRQN
+344 FVRKNRRQN

-363 IIDVVQNGTEEK
+363 IIDVVQNGTVEK
-375 QFSTVVDLEKLRKNE
+375 QFSTVVDLETLRKNE
-390 YNLNV
+390 YNLNA

-439 HYFLNVRNIQDDM
+439 HYFLNVRNIQDDT

-494 DDFLPAF
+494 DDFLPSF

-506 TIIRVNTEKYSPY
+506 TIIRVNQEKYSPY
-519 VLLKYLRSGLGKLV
+519 VLLKYLKSDLGRLV

-550 LGNIEIPNYDIE
+550 LGNIEIPEYDTE
-562 KCLQLGE
+562 KCLQLGD
-569 RIKMSILEYQKKV
+569 RIKTATLEYQKKID
-582 EAAKR
+582 AAKK
-587 KLDAEEREISMEL
+587 KLEAEEREISKEL
-600 GL
+600 GF

>member
-8 LVYRASDLMRG
+8 LVYRTSDLMRG

-76 PILKGVLLSLLPNRF
+76 PILKGGLLSLLPNRF

-102 SGFTLPDWDEYNS
+102 SAFTLPDWEEYSS

-151 PVENMYIADLFSGA
+151 PVEKMYIADLFSGA

-180 PLLYGEEI
+180 PILYGEEI

-203 EVSNAQ
+203 EVSNTQ
-209 VVQRNVYTNSDAD
+209 VVQRNVYTNSEAD
-222 FEKFDNVLMDSPFA
+222 FEKFDNVIMDSPFA

-242 DAPVY
+242 DASVY

-263 IALSK
+263 IALNK
-268 LKPSGKAIATTSVG
+268 LKPAGRAIATTSVG

-331 SIKNKVIMIDASD
+331 SIKNKVIMIDASER
-344 CFIRKNRRQN
+344 FVRKNRRQN
-354 SLTQETINR
+354 SLTQETINQ

-375 QFSTVVDLEKLRKNE
+375 QFSTVVDLETLRKNE
-390 YNLNV
+390 YNLNA

-494 DDFLPAF
+494 DDFLPSF

-506 TIIRVNTEKYSPY
+506 TIIRVNKEKYSPY
-519 VLLKYLRSGLGKLV
+519 VLLKYLRSDLGRLV

-550 LGNIEIPNYDIE
+550 LGNIEIPDYDTE
-562 KCLQLGE
+562 KCMQLGD
-569 RIKMSILEYQKKV
+569 RIKSATLEYQKKID
-582 EAAKR
+582 AAKK
-587 KLDAEEREISMEL
+587 KLEAEEKEINKEL
-600 GL
+600 GF

>member
-8 LVYRASDLMRG
+8 LVYRTSDLMRG

-50 EDEYFRDGQSLGDKL
+50 EEEYFRDGQLLGDKL

-102 SGFTLPDWDEYNS
+102 SAFTLPDWEEYSS

-151 PVENMYIADLFSGA
+151 PVENMYIADLFSGV
-165 GSCLARVFEEYKSLN
+165 GSCLTRVFEEYKSLN
-180 PLLYGEEI
+180 PILYGEEI

-203 EVSNAQ
+203 EVSNVQ
-209 VVQRNVYTNSDAD
+209 VGQRNVYTNSEAD
-222 FEKFDNVLMDSPFA
+222 FERFDNVIMDSPFA

-242 DAPVY
+242 DASAY

-263 IALSK
+263 IALNK
-268 LKPSGKAIATTSVG
+268 LKPAGRAIATTSVG

-306 MLPSSMYVN
+306 MLPSSMYAN

-331 SIKNKVIMIDASD
+331 SIKNKVIMIDASEH
-344 CFIRKNRRQN
+344 FVRKNRRQN

-363 IIDVVQNGTEEK
+363 IIDVVQNGMEEK
-375 QFSTVVDLEKLRKNE
+375 QFSTIVDLETLRKNE
-390 YNLNV
+390 YNLNA

-401 QLIEQQLSNSILLKE
+401 KLIEQRLGKSIILKE
-416 IAEILPGVQVPASDL
+416 IAEILPGVQVSANDL
-431 EVLKKNAT
+431 ELLKKNAT

-494 DDFLPAF
+494 DDYLPAF

-506 TIIRVNTEKYSPY
+506 TIIRVNQEKYSPY
-519 VLLKYLRSGLGKLV
+519 VLLKYLKSDLGRLV

-550 LGNIEIPNYDIE
+550 LGNIEIPEYDTE
-562 KCLQLGE
+562 KCLQLGD
-569 RIKMSILEYQKKV
+569 RIKTATLEYQKKID
-582 EAAKR
+582 AAKK
-587 KLDAEEREISMEL
+587 KLEAEEREISKEL
-600 GL
+600 GF

>member
-8 LVYRASDLMRG
+8 LVYRTSDLMRG

-44 LKTYCF
+44 LMSYCF

-91 EQELSDLNAIV
+91 EQELSDLNAII
-102 SGFTLPDWDEYNS
+102 SAFTLPDWEEYSS

-151 PVENMYIADLFSGA
+151 PLENMYIADLFSGA

-180 PLLYGEEI
+180 PILYGEEI

-203 EVSNAQ
+203 EVGNTQ
-209 VVQRNVYTNSDAD
+209 VVQRNVYTNSEAD
-222 FEKFDNVLMDSPFA
+222 FEKFDNVIMDSPFA

-268 LKPSGKAIATTSVG
+268 LKASGKAIATTSVG

-306 MLPSSMYVN
+306 MLPSSMYAN

-331 SIKNKVIMIDASD
+331 LIKNKVIMIDASER
-344 CFIRKNRRQN
+344 FIRKNRRQN

-375 QFSTVVDLEKLRKNE
+375 QFSTVVDLETLKNNE
-390 YNLNV
+390 YNLNA

-506 TIIRVNTEKYSPY
+506 TIIRVNKEKYSPY
-519 VLLKYLRSGLGKLV
+519 VLLKYLRSDLGRLV

-550 LGNIEIPNYDIE
+550 LGNIEIPDYDTE
-562 KCLQLGE
+562 KCLLLGDK
-569 RIKMSILEYQKKV
+569 IKSATLEYQKKID
-582 EAAKR
+582 AAKK
-587 KLDAEEREISMEL
+587 KLEAEEKEISKEL
-600 GL
+600 GF

>member
-1 MVERDER
+1 M
-8 LVYRASDLMRG
+8 
-19 HFQVEEIVRIN
+19 I
-30 IGMVFIK
+30 
-37 WALKQDR
+37 
-44 LKTYCF
+44 
-50 EDEYFRDGQSLGDKL
+50 
-65 KFIANCVEECY
+65 
-76 PILKGVLLSLLPNRF
+76 
-91 EQELSDLNAIV
+91 
-102 SGFTLPDWDEYNS
+102 
-115 FELQRL
+115 
-121 FNALVMDADGQDDVY
+121 
-136 STPESIRELMCRLIN
+136 
-151 PVENMYIADLFSGA
+151 
-165 GSCLARVFEEYKSLN
+165 
-180 PLLYGEEI
+180 
-188 NFDMFGISNMLFIIN
+188 
-203 EVSNAQ
+203 
-209 VVQRNVYTNSDAD
+209 
-222 FEKFDNVLMDSPFA
+222 MDSPFA

-242 DAPVY
+242 DASAY

-263 IALSK
+263 IALNK
-268 LKPSGKAIATTSVG
+268 LKPAGRAIATTSVG

-306 MLPSSMYVN
+306 MLPSSMYAN

-331 SIKNKVIMIDASD
+331 SIKNKVIMIDASEH
-344 CFIRKNRRQN
+344 FVRKNRRQN

-363 IIDVVQNGTEEK
+363 IIDVVQNGMEEK
-375 QFSTVVDLEKLRKNE
+375 QFSTIVDLETLRKNE
-390 YNLNV
+390 YNLNA

-401 QLIEQQLSNSILLKE
+401 KLIEQRLGKSIILKE
-416 IAEILPGVQVPASDL
+416 IAEILPGVQVSANDL
-431 EVLKKNAT
+431 ELLKKNAT

-494 DDFLPAF
+494 DDYLPAF

-506 TIIRVNTEKYSPY
+506 TIIRVNQEKYSPY
-519 VLLKYLRSGLGKLV
+519 VLLKYLKSDLGRLV

-550 LGNIEIPNYDIE
+550 LGNIEIPEYDTE
-562 KCLQLGE
+562 KCLQLGD
-569 RIKMSILEYQKKV
+569 RIKTATLEYQKKID
-582 EAAKR
+582 AAKK
-587 KLDAEEREISMEL
+587 KLEAEEREISKEL
-600 GL
+600 GF

>member
-8 LVYRASDLMRG
+8 LVYRTSDLMRG

-44 LKTYCF
+44 LKSYCF

-102 SGFTLPDWDEYNS
+102 SAFTLPDWAEYSS

-165 GSCLARVFEEYKSLN
+165 GSCLARAFEEYKSLN
-180 PLLYGEEI
+180 PILYGEEI

-203 EVSNAQ
+203 EVSNVQ
-209 VVQRNVYTNSDAD
+209 VVQRNVYTNSEAD

-242 DAPVY
+242 DASVY

-268 LKPSGKAIATTSVG
+268 LKASGKAIATTSVG

-331 SIKNKVIMIDASD
+331 SIKNKVIMIDASER
-344 CFIRKNRRQN
+344 FIRKNRRQN

-375 QFSTVVDLEKLRKNE
+375 QFSTVVDFETLRKNE
-390 YNLNV
+390 YNLNA

-494 DDFLPAF
+494 DDYLKAF

-506 TIIRVNTEKYSPY
+506 TIIRVNKEKYSPY
-519 VLLKYLRSGLGKLV
+519 VLLKYLRSDLGRLV

-550 LGNIEIPNYDIE
+550 LGNIEIPDYDTE
-562 KCLQLGE
+562 KCLRLGE
-569 RIKMSILEYQKKV
+569 KIKSATLEYQKKID
-582 EAAKR
+582 AAKK
-587 KLDAEEREISMEL
+587 KLEAEEKEISKEL
-600 GL
+600 GF

>member
-8 LVYRASDLMRG
+8 LVYRTSDLMRG

-50 EDEYFRDGQSLGDKL
+50 EEEYFRDGQLLGDKL

-102 SGFTLPDWDEYNS
+102 SAFTLPDWEEYSS

-151 PVENMYIADLFSGA
+151 PVENMYIADLFSGV
-165 GSCLARVFEEYKSLN
+165 GSCLTRVFEEYKSLN
-180 PLLYGEEI
+180 PILYGEEI

-203 EVSNAQ
+203 EVSNVQ
-209 VVQRNVYTNSDAD
+209 VGQRNVYTNSEAD
-222 FEKFDNVLMDSPFA
+222 FERFDNVIMDSPFA

-242 DAPVY
+242 DASAY

-263 IALSK
+263 IALNK
-268 LKPSGKAIATTSVG
+268 LKPAGRAIATTSVG

-306 MLPSSMYVN
+306 MLPSSMYAN

-331 SIKNKVIMIDASD
+331 SIKNKVIMIDASEH
-344 CFIRKNRRQN
+344 FVRKNRRQN

-363 IIDVVQNGTEEK
+363 IIDVVQNGMEEK
-375 QFSTVVDLEKLRKNE
+375 QFSTIVDLETLRKNE
-390 YNLNV
+390 YNLNA

-401 QLIEQQLSNSILLKE
+401 KLIEQRLGKSIILKE
-416 IAEILPGVQVPASDL
+416 IAEILPGVQVSANDL
-431 EVLKKNAT
+431 ELLKKNAT

-494 DDFLPAF
+494 DDYLPAF

-506 TIIRVNTEKYSPY
+506 TIIRVNQEKYSPY
-519 VLLKYLRSGLGKLV
+519 VLLKYLKSDLGRLV

-550 LGNIEIPNYDIE
+550 LGNIEIPEYDTD
-562 KCLQLGE
+562 KCLQICD
-569 RIKMSILEYQKKV
+569 RIKTATLEYQKKID
-582 EAAKR
+582 AAKK
-587 KLDAEEREISMEL
+587 KLEAEEREISKEL
-600 GL
+600 GF